1 MNSNNNIWN
10 ILLRY
15 SLGMI
20 LALSFLLV
28 KMKFG
33 WDPIKELAS
42 RGSSYTN
49 NTSILID
56 SIIIKE
62 DSMEIMVNDT
72 RRLMAQ
78 IMPANAENQKLY
90 WHSNDTTVAYVDS
103 TGLVTATSKG
113 GRCIISV
120 NATDCSNKSDSVII
134 KVGKPV
140 ILKPVTD
147 VKVETINILNS
158 KGEISLK
165 LGSVYKVDFEV
176 LPKNA
181 SNKLLKWKSD
191 NNSVA
196 TVDDDGTIRAKG
208 TGDCVISVTSTDG
221 SNISPKTIKVRVPLL
236 KPQVVKVTSIML
248 DKSNITINVGD
259 RHQVYAKV
267 NPPYA
272 TNNKLAWKSTKESVA
287 VVENGV
293 IIGKGAGTCKIIVSS
308 TDEGNASPKT
318 INVKVQQVIG
328 KTTLEETLKS
338 YLLYFS
344 NSTNTASK
352 KAKAKKM
359 YSLFAP
365 DASIIIRDG
374 SVIQKETK
382 TRIGIWAS
390 SRMRVRYISHKV
402 NISGLITELT
412 VEEDL

>member
-1 MNSNNNIWN
+1 MNSNNNTWS
-10 ILLRY
+10 ILLKF
-15 SLGMI
+15 SLGLI

-42 RGSSYTN
+42 CDSSYTN

-120 NATDCSNKSDSVII
+120 TATDGCNKSDSVII

-236 KPQVVKVTSIML
+236 KPQVVKVTSIKL
-248 DKSNITINVGD
+248 DKSKNMSVGEQSKISAQILPTNAANKTLKWKTSNSRVATVNDGLIVGVGEGKCRISAISIDGSNVSSQCTVFVKSMVKMKLPYGKWNGRYLNGKPNGKGTIEFDKNVLVADGI
-259 RHQVYAKV
+259 YAKKGYTLRNAMFV
-267 NPPYA
+267 NG
-272 TNNKLAWKSTKESVA
+272 KLISGTLYDD
-287 VVENGV
+287 
-293 IIGKGAGTCKIIVSS
+293 KGGEIRVIVS
-308 TDEGNASPKT
+308 DIK
-318 INVKVQQVIG
+318 I
-328 KTTLEETLKS
+328 
-338 YLLYFS
+338 
-344 NSTNTASK
+344 
-352 KAKAKKM
+352 
-359 YSLFAP
+359 
-365 DASIIIRDG
+365 
-374 SVIQKETK
+374 
-382 TRIGIWAS
+382 
-390 SRMRVRYISHKV
+390 
-402 NISGLITELT
+402 
-412 VEEDL
+412 